1 MWIHYET
8 NRLLSL
14 CIWAQYIAHSTWL
27 ALCALFS
34 AKGFLRAQG
43 TVGQERRITW
53 VWMWH
58 CSHRVCIL
66 MYIYHILMYTIMKDK
81 QWVCTFADHR
91 VTEIFMGDKCSTT
104 CCHHHSG
111 WAVSNSYMLHIATHA
126 LTIAIADATVCAE
139 TIIGDEQQ
147 FCPVTNWPLVSWLDS
162 PAAHNGDLVA
172 MQLHLLS

>member
-91 VTEIFMGDKCSTT
+91 VTATCYTCSYY
-104 CCHHHSG
+104 CYCECYCLYRDHHRG
-111 WAVSNSYMLHIATHA
+111 WAAILSGDQLTAGVQAGQSSCSQWWSGCNAT
-126 LTIAIADATVCAE
+126 TPATS
-139 TIIGDEQQ
+139 QM
-147 FCPVTNWPLVSWLDS
+147 FLDFYRVYWCFS
-162 PAAHNGDLVA
+162 LRREKG
-172 MQLHLLS
+172 